1 MWAVLMNGNV
11 AHTKHKPATSP
22 SARYMCMM
30 DVAHEPKAKPT
41 RPVTE
46 PVMQTVRDPY
56 RVTAT
61 PMKMDANQQQQ
72 LFTTI

>member
-1 MWAVLMNGNV
+1 
-11 AHTKHKPATSP
+11 
-22 SARYMCMM
+22 MM

-61 PMKMDANQQQQ
+61 PMKMPANQQQQ